1 MRTSRYLLATTKET
15 PADAV
20 VISHQLM
27 LKAGL
32 IRKLAAGLYTWM
44 PMGLRVL
51 NKVSRII
58 QEEMDA
64 AGALEVSMPV
74 VQPAELW
81 QESGRWEQMGPE
93 LQRFQDRHGRDFCL
107 GPTHEEVITDL
118 LRNEINSYKQ
128 LPINIYQIQ
137 TKFRDERR
145 PRFGV
150 MRAREFVMKDAY
162 SFHTDLASLQQTYEL
177 MYQTYSKIFTRLGF
191 SFRAVVADSGNI
203 GGNSS
208 HEFHVLADSGEDEIV
223 FSTEGDYA
231 ANMEMAT
238 ALAPAQQRSAPQQE
252 KNLVHTPD
260 TNSIDEVC
268 RLLQVEADQTL
279 KTLIVL
285 GEPGDSEAA
294 VPLVAL
300 ILRGDHQLNEVKASK
315 LQGVQS
321 PLCFASEEQ
330 IGSALACKPGSIGP
344 VGLPAN
350 IKVIVDRDAA
360 LLNDFVCGANQDGY
374 HLTGVN
380 WERDCRYNETA
391 DLRKVIEGDLSPDGK
406 GQLSIKRGI
415 EVGHIFQLGNKYSK
429 AMQLTILNENGKSI
443 VPEMGCYGIGVTRI
457 VAAAIEQCHDE
468 NGINWPENIAPFQLA
483 LIPLNAHKSE
493 QVSQLAEKLYRD
505 LSAAGLEVLFDD
517 RDKKTSPGV
526 KFADME
532 LIGIPH
538 RLVISERSLEQNKL
552 EYKHRSSPDSQDIPL
567 ETALDFLKEKILS
580 PAKNAS

>member
-1 MRTSRYLLATTKET
+1 MRYTQLMTQTLREV
-15 PADAV
+15 PADAEAL
-20 VISHQLM
+20 SHRWALR
-27 LKAGL
+27 AGL
-32 IRKLAAGLYTWM
+32 IRPLAAGIFSFL
-44 PMGLRVL
+44 PLGLRVKQKIENIL
-51 NKVSRII
+51 R
-58 QEEMDA
+58 EEMESA
-64 AGALEVSMPV
+64 NCYEISMPV
-74 VQPAELW
+74 VQPAEIW
-81 QESGRWEQMGPE
+81 QETGRWNDVGSEMM
-93 LQRFQDRHGRDFCL
+93 RMKDRGNRDMCL
-107 GPTHEEVITDL
+107 AMTHEEAVTDL
-118 LRNEINSYKQ
+118 ARHLIQSYRQ
-128 LPINIYQIQ
+128 LPLSVFQIQ